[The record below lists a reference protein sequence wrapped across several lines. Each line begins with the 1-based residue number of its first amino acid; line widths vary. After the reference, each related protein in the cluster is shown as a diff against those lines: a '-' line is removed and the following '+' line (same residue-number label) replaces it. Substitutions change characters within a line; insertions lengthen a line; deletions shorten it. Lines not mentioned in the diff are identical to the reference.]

1 MSEIA
6 QGTAV
11 EDWTFLSDYVVDA
24 ANHDAAH
31 RHDEALSSL
40 ARGVQAGDVES
51 MTRLGKRL
59 LVGDAAP
66 HLPYEG
72 ARFLI
77 DAAKAGGAEA
87 PAILAVL
94 SAAGVYVGQSW
105 PEGLS
110 ALVLAAERGWGPA
123 REQLCVLAVD
133 RRLAAAA
140 SELANTSANI
150 WKRLAESVA
159 AGPWHLAPERRELS
173 KDPLIV
179 SFPSLLTPEI
189 CDWLITHAAT
199 RLDPASVNETH
210 THSAATLSLMD
221 VSFVHLLVQARMAA
235 SCGLAIQNMEPA
247 SIQHYRPGQEFSAHH
262 DCVAHRVVTFLAFLN
277 DDYEGG
283 ETDFPELG
291 IRHKGTRGEGVY
303 FVHAFPDGKPDM
315 RLKHAC
321 LPTTRGD
328 KWVLTQFVRSIKFL

>member
-1 MSEIA
+1 MSETGS
-6 QGTAV
+6 GTGV
-11 EDWTFLSDYVVDA
+11 ESWTFLSDYVVEA

-31 RHDEALSSL
+31 HHDEALNSL
-40 ARGVQAGDVES
+40 ARGVRAGDIES

-59 LVGDAAP
+59 LIGDAAP

-87 PAILAVL
+87 PAILAAL

-133 RRLAAAA
+133 RKLAAAA
-140 SELANTSANI
+140 PELALTSPDI

-159 AGPWHLAPERRELS
+159 AGPWHLAPERHELS

-179 SFPSLLTPEI
+179 SFPNLLTPEA
-189 CDWLITHAAT
+189 CDWLITHAAA
-199 RLDPASVNETH
+199 RLEPARVNETH
-210 THSAATLSLMD
+210 TNSAATISLID
-221 VSFVHLLVQARMAA
+221 VSFVHLLTQARMAA
-235 SCGLAIQNMEPA
+235 SCGLAIQNMEPTT
-247 SIQHYRPGQEFSAHH
+247 IEHYRPGQEFSAHH
-262 DCVAHRVVTFLAFLN
+262 DYVDHRVVTFLAYLN

-315 RLKHAC
+315 RLKHAG

-328 KWVLTQFVRSIKFL
+328 KWVLTQFVRFIKFL